1 MSKQKSLLVLPR
13 NRVQGFI
20 NWQATKPMWIT
31 LKIGFQL
38 VSNDAHPARLSED
51 PIYSLFQNE
60 SDITILLY
68 LC

>member
-1 MSKQKSLLVLPR
+1 MSKQKSLLVLSR
-13 NRVQGFI
+13 NRVQGF
-20 NWQATKPMWIT
+20 NWQAKKPMWIT
-31 LKIGFQL
+31 LDIGFQL